1 MGDNKIFE
9 GYDDKLDKDIRDF
22 FGLYFTRK
30 IKIDNCDDVL
40 IFSGPLENDV
50 EANQIIDDLKD
61 ALDEI
66 GDNMRSDGEILNE
79 FGIDDFLYE
88 NPTYLEKLNSLGY
101 SVDYEEIKKG
111 Y

>member
-1 MGDNKIFE
+1 
-9 GYDDKLDKDIRDF
+9 
-22 FGLYFTRK
+22 
-30 IKIDNCDDVL
+30 VL

-79 FGIDDFLYE
+79 FKIDDFLYE

>member
-1 MGDNKIFE
+1 
-9 GYDDKLDKDIRDF
+9 
-22 FGLYFTRK
+22 
-30 IKIDNCDDVL
+30 
-40 IFSGPLENDV
+40 LENDAD
-50 EANQIIDDLKD
+50 ANQIIDDLKN

-79 FGIDDFLYE
+79 FQIDDFLYE

>member
-1 MGDNKIFE
+1 MRDNKIFE
-9 GYDDKLDKDIRDF
+9 GYDDKIDKNIRDF
-22 FGLYFTRK
+22 FDLYFTRK
-30 IKIDNCDDVL
+30 IKVKNCDSIL
-40 IFSGPLENDV
+40 IFSGPLENDA

-66 GDNMRSDGEILNE
+66 GDNMQSDGEILGE
-79 FGIDDFLYE
+79 FQIDDFVND

-101 SVDYEEIKKG
+101 SLDYEEVKRK